1 MSLISKGLSR
11 GRSLLGPSVIGKF
24 AVRLGTGQ
32 RGRKLPMVEMARG
45 ELSSLSA
52 KPDIK
57 TGFDFAFEHP
67 AEVDLSIIVPCYN
80 VERYVGD
87 CLDSILSQDA
97 TCTFEVVAVN
107 DGSIDGTS
115 QILERYASN
124 DARVR
129 VIHQK
134 NRGFSGARNVGI
146 DNARGRVLM
155 FVDSDDAILPRH
167 IANLWTA
174 LEESGADIV
183 SGRYRKM
190 TESGK
195 VLRSVEKHRVH
206 GGPCARL
213 YKRDVWSDVRFPEG
227 FWFEDTVQAYCIDSR
242 FEEHYVDD
250 AGYCYRMNAGSITST
265 CKASYK
271 SLDSYWIV
279 EEMLDWCRGLG
290 IDLGQGLYDQTLHQ
304 FGPLILDRTSILND
318 DQRAG
323 LFVLCS
329 NLINTTEEFDGLR
342 TSLGGRWRD
351 LEASLRDGDYSK
363 WLASCKWIG

>member
-1 MSLISKGLSR
+1 MSLIGKGLSK
-11 GRSLLGPSVIGKF
+11 GRSLLGPSVIGKL
-24 AVRLGTGQ
+24 AVHLGTGQ
-32 RGRKLPMVEMARG
+32 RDRKLPTVEMARG
-45 ELSSLSA
+45 ELSSLSG

-80 VERYVGD
+80 VERYVED

-97 TCTFEVVAVN
+97 TCAFEVVAVN
-107 DGSIDGTS
+107 DGSTDGTP

-134 NRGFSGARNVGI
+134 NKGFSGARNVGI

-279 EEMLDWCRGLG
+279 EEMLDWCRCLH
-290 IDLGQGLYDQTLHQ
+290 IDLDQDIYDQTLRQ
-304 FGPLILDRTSILND
+304 FGPLLLDRTYILND
-318 DQRAG
+318 DQRAA
-323 LFVLCS
+323 LFVLCF
-329 NLINTTEEFDGLR
+329 NLVNGTREFDGLR
-342 TSLGGRWRD
+342 TSLGGRWCD

>member
-1 MSLISKGLSR
+1 MSLISKGLSK
-11 GRSLLGPSVIGKF
+11 GRSLLGPSVIGKL

-32 RGRKLPMVEMARG
+32 RGRKLPTVEMARG
-45 ELSSLSA
+45 ELSSLSG

-97 TCTFEVVAVN
+97 TCAFEVVAVN
-107 DGSIDGTS
+107 DGSTDGTP

-195 VLRSVEKHRVH
+195 VRAPLKSTAFTEVPGRVCTSVMFGVMYAFPRDSGLKTPFRRTALTLVSRSTMSTM
-206 GGPCARL
+206 
-213 YKRDVWSDVRFPEG
+213 RD
-227 FWFEDTVQAYCIDSR
+227 TA
-242 FEEHYVDD
+242 
-250 AGYCYRMNAGSITST
+250 
-265 CKASYK
+265 
-271 SLDSYWIV
+271 
-279 EEMLDWCRGLG
+279 
-290 IDLGQGLYDQTLHQ
+290 
-304 FGPLILDRTSILND
+304 
-318 DQRAG
+318 
-323 LFVLCS
+323 
-329 NLINTTEEFDGLR
+329 
-342 TSLGGRWRD
+342 
-351 LEASLRDGDYSK
+351 
-363 WLASCKWIG
+363 IG